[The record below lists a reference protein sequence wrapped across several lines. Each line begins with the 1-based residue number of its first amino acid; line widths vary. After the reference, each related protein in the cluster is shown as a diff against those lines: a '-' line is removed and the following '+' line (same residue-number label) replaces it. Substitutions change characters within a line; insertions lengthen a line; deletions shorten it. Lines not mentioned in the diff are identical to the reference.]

1 MVSCYASALPNQ
13 HHQWRSSLCR
23 LSQRR
28 MATRVASWAWARSW
42 PSSTNCPCLGGRE
55 PGLLTGP
62 QRDEGKR
69 GLGTARSPS
78 QWRRSVW
85 WVESNRTINGE
96 QMYLEL
102 HRPEKGQEW
111 LLIARLIC
119 CLSSLLACCPL
130 SKSII
135 DLLCPFLA
143 PERPCSASCPLFVPS
158 SVRQTAGLVCQPET
172 QWGTSFTV
180 HIRCWHWTRKIWSD
194 STGTTVLR
202 LWARLK
208 RNPEEES
215 LCRLGVEQDRSQ
227 SGRCIIQPWTEWWR
241 L

>member
-1 MVSCYASALPNQ
+1 MWCYASALPNQ

-28 MATRVASWAWARSW
+28 MAMRAASWAWARSW

-78 QWRRSVW
+78 LWRRSVW
-85 WVESNRTINGE
+85 WVESNRTINGK

-135 DLLCPFLA
+135 DLLYLLFFFKLSLHLFSSRKALFSFL
-143 PERPCSASCPLFVPS
+143 PSVCPLICPTDS
-158 SVRQTAGLVCQPET
+158 RPRLSTWNPVRYVFHSPHQTLALDSENLVRLNRNH
-172 QWGTSFTV
+172 SA
-180 HIRCWHWTRKIWSD
+180 
-194 STGTTVLR
+194 TTL
-202 LWARLK
+202 
-208 RNPEEES
+208 
-215 LCRLGVEQDRSQ
+215 SQ
-227 SGRCIIQPWTEWWR
+227 A
-241 L
+241 